1 MTLINSLLNWES
13 AEHAL
18 VKTLA
23 QHPQRESLKALV
35 ADEALIVVRN
45 WYGWLML
52 LLPCTKDELARS
64 SCGPLVDDLQ
74 KTVGK
79 LALSPWVLCRDEL
92 FDAASYW
99 SDPSLIQL
107 FKEDTSGQTL
117 TLLLLERQ
125 DKERDWLTP
134 ANTTTNSTRPTRR
147 CVFFSVKGGV
157 GRSSALTMLAITLA
171 MRGKRVLVVDGDFES
186 PGLSSSLLPA
196 GDGQPEYGVV
206 DWLTA
211 QALGADAQSLERMAL
226 ENAVAPSPLNARL
239 ALQGQV
245 LVAPAYGSQTEAYVS
260 KLARIYRQSPDGK
273 AYAQRLNEFLSTTET
288 QHKIDITLFDCRAG
302 IDDTAAAA
310 ITQLQADVSFLFAI
324 NTSQTWDS
332 YRLLF
337 KHLRRNPALF
347 TTALIEGDD
356 DDEPWELRRSF
367 RLVSALTPQEHGS
380 YVGYFESLQQNAYE
394 TFSEIYDEDSGE
406 DAQVFAPAPGDT
418 DAPHAALRIQWVE
431 ALRAFSPLTEPGQV
445 TDAINQA
452 AFADFL
458 NHATT
463 LLGVDDEHSG

>member
-1 MTLINSLLNWES
+1 MTLINALLNWES
-13 AEHAL
+13 AEQAL
-18 VKTLA
+18 VDTLA
-23 QHPQRESLKALV
+23 QHPQKESLQVLA
-35 ADEALIVVRN
+35 AGEALILVRN

-52 LLPCTKDELARS
+52 LLPCSKDELARS
-64 SCGPLVDDLQ
+64 PCGSLVDDLQ
-74 KTVGK
+74 KVVGN
-79 LALSPWVLCRDEL
+79 LALSPWVLCREEL

-107 FKEDTSGQTL
+107 FKEDSSKPAL

-134 ANTTTNSTRPTRR
+134 LRTTASPIQLRKR
-147 CVFFSVKGGV
+147 CIFFSVKGGV

-171 MRGKRVLVVDGDFES
+171 MHGKRVLVVDGDFES
-186 PGLSSSLLPA
+186 PGLSSSLLSA

-206 DWLTA
+206 DWLIA
-211 QALGADAQSLERMAL
+211 QSLGADAPSLARMAL

-239 ALQGQV
+239 NLQGQV

-260 KLARIYRQSPDGK
+260 KLARIYRQTQDGK
-273 AYAQRLNEFLSTTET
+273 TYAQRLNEFLSTTET

-310 ITQLQADVSFLFAI
+310 LTQLQADISFLFAI

-347 TTALIEGDD
+347 ATVETEE
-356 DDEPWELRRSF
+356 DDEPWELRRSL

-380 YVGYFESLQQNAYE
+380 YVGYLESLQQNAYE
-394 TFSEIYDEDSGE
+394 TFSEIYDEDSGD
-406 DAQVFAPAPGDT
+406 DAQAFAPAPGDT

-431 ALRAFSPLTEPGQV
+431 ALRAFSPLTEPSQL
-445 TDAINQA
+445 TDALNQA

-458 NHATT
+458 NRATT
-463 LLGVDDEHSG
+463 LLGVDDEQSD

>member
-1 MTLINSLLNWES
+1 MTFISNLLDWDS
-13 AEHAL
+13 AERAL
-18 VKTLA
+18 VIVLEH
-23 QHPQRESLKALV
+23 HPQKENLQAL
-35 ADEALIVVRN
+35 AANQALILVRN
-45 WYGWLML
+45 WYGRLIL
-52 LLPCTKDELARS
+52 LLPCSKDELTRS
-64 SCGPLVDDLQ
+64 PCGQLVDDLQ
-74 KTVGK
+74 QAVGN
-79 LALSPWVLCRDEL
+79 LAISPWALCRDEL
-92 FDAASYW
+92 FDAAAYW

-107 FKEDTSGQTL
+107 FKESDSGHAL

-134 ANTTTNSTRPTRR
+134 ANTIANLNRPTRR

-186 PGLSSSLLPA
+186 PGLSSSLLSI

-211 QALGADAQSLERMAL
+211 QALGADAHSLARMAL

-260 KLARIYRQSPDGK
+260 KLARIYRQSQDGK
-273 AYAQRLNEFLSTTET
+273 PYAQRLNEFLSTTET
-288 QHKIDITLFDCRAG
+288 EHKIDITLFDCRAG

-310 ITQLQADVSFLFAI
+310 ITQLKADVSFLFAV

-347 TTALIEGDD
+347 SNDAIGGN
-356 DDEPWELRRSF
+356 DEEEEWDLRRSL

-406 DAQVFAPAPGDT
+406 DVRAFAPAPGDA

-431 ALRAFSPLTEPGQV
+431 ALRAFNPLTEPGQV
-445 TDAINQA
+445 TDALNQA

-458 NHATT
+458 NHAT
-463 LLGVDDEHSG
+463 LLVGVDDEHSG

>member
-1 MTLINSLLNWES
+1 
-13 AEHAL
+13 
-18 VKTLA
+18 
-23 QHPQRESLKALV
+23 
-35 ADEALIVVRN
+35 
-45 WYGWLML
+45 
-52 LLPCTKDELARS
+52 
-64 SCGPLVDDLQ
+64 
-74 KTVGK
+74 
-79 LALSPWVLCRDEL
+79 
-92 FDAASYW
+92 
-99 SDPSLIQL
+99 
-107 FKEDTSGQTL
+107 
-117 TLLLLERQ
+117 
-125 DKERDWLTP
+125 
-134 ANTTTNSTRPTRR
+134 
-147 CVFFSVKGGV
+147 
-157 GRSSALTMLAITLA
+157 
-171 MRGKRVLVVDGDFES
+171 
-186 PGLSSSLLPA
+186 
-196 GDGQPEYGVV
+196 
-206 DWLTA
+206 
-211 QALGADAQSLERMAL
+211 MAL

-347 TTALIEGDD
+347 ANVTTEEEE
-356 DDEPWELRRSF
+356 EPWELRRSL

-380 YVGYFESLQQNAYE
+380 YIGYFESLQQNAYE

-406 DAQVFAPAPGDT
+406 DLRAFAPAPSDM

-445 TDAINQA
+445 TDALNQA

-458 NHATT
+458 NNATT

>member
-1 MTLINSLLNWES
+1 MTLINGLLNWES
-13 AEHAL
+13 TEHAL
-18 VKTLA
+18 VKVLA
-23 QHPQRESLKALV
+23 HHPQTESLRVLA
-35 ADEALIVVRN
+35 ANEALILVRN
-45 WYGWLML
+45 WYGRLML
-52 LLPCTKDELARS
+52 LFPCSKDELARS
-64 SCGPLVDDLQ
+64 PCGPLVDDLRDA
-74 KTVGK
+74 VGN

-99 SDPSLIQL
+99 SDLSLIQL
-107 FKEDTSGQTL
+107 FKEDASAQAL

-134 ANTTTNSTRPTRR
+134 ANTTVNSTRLTKR

-171 MRGKRVLVVDGDFES
+171 MRGMRVLVVDGDFES
-186 PGLSSSLLPA
+186 PGLSSSLLST

-211 QALGADAQSLERMAL
+211 QALGADAQTLERMAL

-260 KLARIYRQSPDGK
+260 KLARIYRQSQDGK

-310 ITQLQADVSFLFAI
+310 ITQLHADISFLFAI

-347 TTALIEGDD
+347 STNSMVAD
-356 DDEPWELRRSF
+356 DDEDAWELRRSL

-380 YVGYFESLQQNAYE
+380 YIGYFESLQQNAYE

-406 DAQVFAPAPGDT
+406 DSQAFAPAPGDM

-431 ALRAFSPLTEPGQV
+431 ALRAFSPLTEPGQM
-445 TDAINQA
+445 TDALNQA

-458 NHATT
+458 NNATT

>member
-1 MTLINSLLNWES
+1 MTLISSLLNWES
-13 AEHAL
+13 AEQAL
-18 VKTLA
+18 VQTLA
-23 QHPQRESLKALV
+23 QHPQKDSLQVLA
-35 ADEALIVVRN
+35 AGEALILVRN
-45 WYGWLML
+45 WYGRLML
-52 LLPCTKDELARS
+52 LLPCSKDELARS
-64 SCGPLVDDLQ
+64 ECGPLVDDLQ
-74 KTVGK
+74 KTAGS

-107 FKEDTSGQTL
+107 FKEDKSGQAL
-117 TLLLLERQ
+117 ALLLLERQ

-134 ANTTTNSTRPTRR
+134 AKTIANPIQQTKR

-186 PGLSSSLLPA
+186 PGLSSSLLSA

-211 QALGADAQSLERMAL
+211 QALGADTSSLERMAL

-239 ALQGQV
+239 DLQGQV

-260 KLARIYRQSPDGK
+260 KLARIYRQSQDGK
-273 AYAQRLNEFLSTTET
+273 AYAQRLNEFLSVTEQ

-310 ITQLQADVSFLFAI
+310 ITQLQADASFMFAI

-337 KHLRRNPALF
+337 KHLRRNPVLF
-347 TTALIEGDD
+347 ATGVMGD
-356 DDEPWELRRSF
+356 DDEPWELRNSL
-367 RLVSALTPQEHGS
+367 RLVSALTPQEYGP
-380 YVGYFESLQQNAYE
+380 YIGYLERLQQNAYE

-406 DAQVFAPAPGDT
+406 NTYAFAPAPDDT
-418 DAPHAALRIQWVE
+418 NAPHAALVIQWVE
-431 ALRAFSPLTEPGQV
+431 ALRAFSPLTEPGQLS
-445 TDAINQA
+445 DPLNQA
-452 AFADFL
+452 AFSDFL
-458 NHATT
+458 NRATA
-463 LLGVDDEHSG
+463 LLGVNDEQRD

>member
-1 MTLINSLLNWES
+1 MTQIDTLLNWES
-13 AEHAL
+13 VEATL
-18 VKTLA
+18 VKTLE
-23 QHPQRESLKALV
+23 QHPDRETLRVLTAN
-35 ADEALIVVRN
+35 EALILVRN
-45 WYGWLML
+45 WYGRLML
-52 LLPCTKDELARS
+52 LLPCSKDELTRS
-64 SCGPLVDDLQ
+64 ACGPLVEEL
-74 KTVGK
+74 KIRAGN

-99 SDPSLIQL
+99 NDPSLIEL
-107 FKEDTSGQTL
+107 SIKEDNPEHALS
-117 TLLLLERQ
+117 LLLLERQ

-134 ANTTTNSTRPTRR
+134 ANTTINSTRHAKR

-186 PGLSSSLLPA
+186 PGLSSSLLSA

-211 QALGADAQSLERMAL
+211 QALGADKSSLERMAL
-226 ENAVAPSPLNARL
+226 ETTVAPSPLNARL

-245 LVAPAYGSQTEAYVS
+245 LVAPAYGSLTEAYVS
-260 KLARIYRQSPDGK
+260 KLARIYRQSQDGK
-273 AYAQRLNEFLSTTET
+273 AYAQRLNEFLSTTEI

-302 IDDTAAAA
+302 IDDTAAVA
-310 ITQLQADVSFLFAI
+310 ITQLQSDISFLFAI

-347 TTALIEGDD
+347 TTSLNDGDD
-356 DDEPWELRRSF
+356 DELWELRRSL

-380 YVGYFESLQQNAYE
+380 YIGYFENLQQNAYE

-406 DAQVFAPAPGDT
+406 DEKVFAPAPGEIN
-418 DAPHAALRIQWVE
+418 APHAALRIQWVD
-431 ALRAFSPLTEPGQV
+431 ALRAFSPLTEPNQL
-445 TDAINQA
+445 TDSLNQA

-458 NHATT
+458 NRATS
-463 LLGVDDEHSG
+463 LLGVDDELSD

>member
-18 VKTLA
+18 VKALA
-23 QHPQRESLKALV
+23 QHPQKESLRVLA
-35 ADEALIVVRN
+35 ANEGLILVRN
-45 WYGWLML
+45 WYGRLML
-52 LLPCTKDELARS
+52 LLPCNKDELARS
-64 SCGPLVDDLQ
+64 PCGPLVDDLQ
-74 KTVGK
+74 KAASN

-107 FKEDTSGQTL
+107 FKEDASGQAL

-134 ANTTTNSTRPTRR
+134 ANTTINSTRLTKR

-186 PGLSSSLLPA
+186 PGLSSSLLSA
-196 GDGQPEYGVV
+196 GDGQAEYGVV

-211 QALGADAQSLERMAL
+211 QALGADDQSLERMAL
-226 ENAVAPSPLNARL
+226 ENVVAPSPLNSRL

-260 KLARIYRQSPDGK
+260 KLARIYRQSQDGK
-273 AYAQRLNEFLSTTET
+273 AYAQRLNEFLSTTEA

-310 ITQLQADVSFLFAI
+310 ITQLQADISFLFAI

-347 TTALIEGDD
+347 TTAPLEDDD
-356 DDEPWELRRSF
+356 DDEPWELRRSL

-406 DAQVFAPAPGDT
+406 DVRAFAPAPSDT
-418 DAPHAALRIQWVE
+418 EAPHAALRIQWVE

-445 TDAINQA
+445 TDAVNQA

-458 NHATT
+458 NRAIT
-463 LLGVDDEHSG
+463 LLGVDDEHSA

>member
-347 TTALIEGDD
+347 ANVTTEEEE
-356 DDEPWELRRSF
+356 EPWELRRSL

-380 YVGYFESLQQNAYE
+380 YIGYFESLQQNAYE

-406 DAQVFAPAPGDT
+406 DLRAFAPAPSDM

-445 TDAINQA
+445 TDALNQA

-458 NHATT
+458 NNATT

>member
-1 MTLINSLLNWES
+1 MTLINALLNWES
-13 AEHAL
+13 AEQAL
-18 VKTLA
+18 VDTLA
-23 QHPQRESLKALV
+23 QHPQKESLQVLA
-35 ADEALIVVRN
+35 AGEALILVRN

-52 LLPCTKDELARS
+52 LLPCSKDELARS
-64 SCGPLVDDLQ
+64 PCGSLVDDLQ
-74 KTVGK
+74 KVVGN
-79 LALSPWVLCRDEL
+79 LALSPWVLCREEL

-107 FKEDTSGQTL
+107 FKEDSSKPAL

-134 ANTTTNSTRPTRR
+134 LRTTASPIQLRKR
-147 CVFFSVKGGV
+147 CIFFSVKGGV

-171 MRGKRVLVVDGDFES
+171 MHGKRVLVVDGDFES
-186 PGLSSSLLPA
+186 PGLSSSLLSA

-206 DWLTA
+206 DWLIA
-211 QALGADAQSLERMAL
+211 QSLGADAPSLARMAL

-239 ALQGQV
+239 NLQGQV

-260 KLARIYRQSPDGK
+260 KLARIYRQTQDGK
-273 AYAQRLNEFLSTTET
+273 TYAQRLNEFLSTTET

-310 ITQLQADVSFLFAI
+310 LTQLQADISFLFAI

-347 TTALIEGDD
+347 ATVETEE
-356 DDEPWELRRSF
+356 DDEPWELRRSL

-380 YVGYFESLQQNAYE
+380 YVGYLESLQQNAYE

-406 DAQVFAPAPGDT
+406 DAQAFAPAPGDP
-418 DAPHAALRIQWVE
+418 DAPHAALRIQWVD
-431 ALRAFSPLTEPGQV
+431 ALRAFSPLTEPGQL
-445 TDAINQA
+445 TDPQNQA
-452 AFADFL
+452 AFSDFL
-458 NHATT
+458 NRAIT
-463 LLGVDDEHSG
+463 LLGVDDENSD